1 MVNPATKPDTAECN
15 DAQQESVQTAPTC
28 RFSADDL
35 ADIADC
41 FERYTGHAAW
51 AGYGFTEE
59 NTDELDTIYLFSSGF
74 KGGRLTLRQPRIGQY
89 ELLSFDGEL
98 LWCGSQLTE
107 FAKVLIPQNKE

>member
-1 MVNPATKPDTAECN
+1 MVNPAMKPGPAECN

-28 RFSADDL
+28 GFSADDL

-59 NTDELDTIYLFSSGF
+59 NSDELDTIYLFSSGS
-74 KGGRLTLRQPRIGQY
+74 KGGRLTLRQPRIGHY
-89 ELLSFDGEL
+89 ELLGFDGEL
-98 LWCGSQLTE
+98 LWRGSQLTE
-107 FAKVLIPQNKE
+107 FAKVLVTENKE